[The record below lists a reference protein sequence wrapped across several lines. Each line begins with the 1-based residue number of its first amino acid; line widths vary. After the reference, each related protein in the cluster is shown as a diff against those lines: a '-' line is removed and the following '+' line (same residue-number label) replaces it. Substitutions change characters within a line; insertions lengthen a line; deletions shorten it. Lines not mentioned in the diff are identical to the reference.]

1 MDDKT
6 ITNPNVIFRRLRM
19 WDKVKIKLRLIP
31 SKNEWALCEILVEP
45 KFVHEGVISE
55 ILPGTVATFKM
66 VLSWSAG

>member
-31 SKNEWALCEILVEP
+31 SKNEWAVCEILVEP
-45 KFVHEGVISE
+45 KFVREG
-55 ILPGTVATFKM
+55 M
-66 VLSWSAG
+66 VSDLARGSDHI